1 MHGVHDVS
9 DAACCAL
16 AGHAPALPLVHAAW
30 AASTVTTLN
39 RLLPCDAEAAGNV
52 AVEFSIPTGGRRGD
66 SQNNAAR
73 GIVAPRQ
80 VGPPREGPRQPQ
92 NHAH

>member
-1 MHGVHDVS
+1 MR
-9 DAACCAL
+9 
-16 AGHAPALPLVHAAW
+16 PAVPWPDTPPPLPLVYAAW

-52 AVEFSIPTGGRRGD
+52 AVELSIPTGGRRGD
-66 SQNNAAR
+66 SQSNAAR